1 MDQEID
7 LINKNTR
14 NERILNFFKKNYK
27 IFIFS
32 VCLIIIVIVIF
43 FGLEYLSKDKNLKLS
58 NRYNNII
65 SSYELKDKDFVIKE
79 LKNIIEE
86 KNKTYSPLSLFF
98 IIDNDLISSKV
109 QINNY
114 FDLIINDIKLDKEIK
129 NLIIYKKALYN
140 SDNISEDQLI
150 SILNPIINNNSIWKA
165 HSLYL
170 LGEYFFSNGEN
181 QKAKEFFE
189 KILIT
194 ENANEQI
201 IIEAQKRLKRD
212 LREQN

>member
-27 IFIFS
+27 IFIFL

-43 FGLEYLSKDKNLKLS
+43 FGLEYFNKKKNLKLS
-58 NRYNNII
+58 NRYNSIT

-98 IIDNDLISSKV
+98 IIDNDLISSNV

>member
-86 KNKTYSPLSLFF
+86 KNKTYSTLSLFF
-98 IIDNDLISSKV
+98 IIDNDLISSNV

>member
-114 FDLIINDIKLDKEIK
+114 FDLIIDDIKLDKEIK

>member
-43 FGLEYLSKDKNLKLS
+43 FGLEYFNKKKNLKLS

-65 SSYELKDKDFVIKE
+65 SSYELKNKDFVIKE